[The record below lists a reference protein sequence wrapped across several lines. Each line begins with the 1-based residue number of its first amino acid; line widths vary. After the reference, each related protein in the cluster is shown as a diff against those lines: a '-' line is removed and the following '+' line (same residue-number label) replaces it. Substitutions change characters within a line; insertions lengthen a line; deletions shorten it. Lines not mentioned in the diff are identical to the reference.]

1 MTIGSLLKSTAIL
14 LSTTLIGCATG
25 SPAPDP
31 KDPKQVDAY
40 WRAAST
46 KQVWKNT
53 TGLCWRAGYWTPALA
68 IEECDPDLVKKPE
81 PAPAAAPAPPP
92 EPAPAPAPA
101 PAPEPAPLQPEAPPA
116 VLLPQKISFSADA
129 LFDFDK
135 AILKPD
141 AKSMLDELVSTLRGA
156 EYDVIL
162 AVGHADRIGSEQY
175 NQKLSL
181 RRANAVKQYLVSKG
195 IAPDRISVE
204 GKGESEPVTGAECKG
219 LRGNKLIQCLQPDRR
234 VDVEVTGTKPAE

>member
-1 MTIGSLLKSTAIL
+1 MKIGAIGIILSFGSLVA
-14 LSTTLIGCATG
+14 GCAATPSSDSG
-25 SPAPDP
+25 GI
-31 KDPKQVDAY
+31 DAY

-46 KQVWKNT
+46 KQVWKNS
-53 TGLCWRAGYWTPALA
+53 TGLCWRAGYWTPAQA

-81 PAPAAAPAPPP
+81 PPAA
-92 EPAPAPAPA
+92 APA
-101 PAPEPAPLQPEAPPA
+101 PAPEPKVEPAPLAPPTEAPPA

-141 AKSMLDELVSTLRGA
+141 AKSMLDELASTLRGA

-162 AVGHADRIGSEQY
+162 AVGHADRIGSESY
-175 NQKLSL
+175 NKKLSL
-181 RRANAVKQYLVSKG
+181 RRANAVKEYLVSKG
-195 IAPDRISVE
+195 IAENRIYVE
-204 GKGESEPVTGAECKG
+204 GKGEAEPVTTPADCKG

-234 VDVEVTGTKPAE
+234 VDVEVTGEKPAE

>member
-1 MTIGSLLKSTAIL
+1 MTLGTIIKSTALL
-14 LSTTLIGCATG
+14 LSAALIGCATG
-25 SPAPDP
+25 QPAPDP

-40 WRAAST
+40 WRALST
-46 KQVWKNT
+46 KQVWKNS

-81 PAPAAAPAPPP
+81 PAPAAAPAPAP
-92 EPAPAPAPA
+92 EPKV
-101 PAPEPAPLQPEAPPA
+101 EPAPLAPPTEAPPA

-141 AKSMLDELVSTLRGA
+141 AKSMLDELASTLRGA

-162 AVGHADRIGSEQY
+162 AVGHADRIGNEQY
-175 NQKLSL
+175 NKKLSL

-195 IAPDRISVE
+195 IADNRIYVE
-204 GKGESEPVTGAECKG
+204 GKGEAEPVTGAECKS
-219 LRGNKLIQCLQPDRR
+219 LKGNKLIQCLQPDRR

>member
-1 MTIGSLLKSTAIL
+1 MRTGTIVNTI
-14 LSTTLIGCATG
+14 TLILGASLVGCAATTP
-25 SPAPDP
+25 SEPSKA
-31 KDPKQVDAY
+31 DAY

-46 KQVWKNT
+46 KQVWKNS
-53 TGLCWRAGYWTPALA
+53 TGLCWRAGYWTPAQA

-81 PAPAAAPAPPP
+81 PAPAAT
-92 EPAPAPAPA
+92 PA
-101 PAPEPAPLQPEAPPA
+101 PAPEPKVEPAPLAPPTEAPPA

-162 AVGHADRIGSEQY
+162 AVGHADRIGSEEY
-175 NQKLSL
+175 NKKLSL

-195 IAPDRISVE
+195 IADNRIYVE
-204 GKGESEPVTGAECKG
+204 GKGEAEPVTTPADCKG
-219 LRGNKLIQCLQPDRR
+219 QRGNKLIQCLQPDRR

>member
-1 MTIGSLLKSTAIL
+1 MTIGSLVKSTAVL
-14 LSTTLIGCATG
+14 FSATLIGCATG
-25 SPAPDP
+25 TPAPDP
-31 KDPKQVDAY
+31 KDPKAIDAY

-53 TGLCWRAGYWTPALA
+53 TGLCWRSGYWTPALA

-81 PAPAAAPAPPP
+81 PVPAAAPAPEPP
-92 EPAPAPAPA
+92 PPPPAPE
-101 PAPEPAPLQPEAPPA
+101 PEPAPLQPPTEAPPA

-135 AILKPD
+135 AVLKPD
-141 AKSMLDELVSTLRGA
+141 AKSMLDELASTLRGA

-162 AVGHADRIGSEQY
+162 AVGHADRIGNEQY

-195 IAPDRISVE
+195 IEENRISVE

-219 LRGNKLIQCLQPDRR
+219 LKGNKLIQCLQPDRR

>member
-1 MTIGSLLKSTAIL
+1 MTIGPIVKAISLVLGASL
-14 LSTTLIGCATG
+14 VGCAATTPSDTG
-25 SPAPDP
+25 KS
-31 KDPKQVDAY
+31 DAY

-46 KQVWKNT
+46 KQVWKNS
-53 TGLCWRAGYWTPALA
+53 TGLCWRAGYWTPAQA
-68 IEECDPDLVKKPE
+68 IAECDPDLVKKEEPKPE
-81 PAPAAAPAPPP
+81 PPPPPPP
-92 EPAPAPAPA
+92 EEPKA
-101 PAPEPAPLQPEAPPA
+101 EPAPLAPPTEAPPA

-141 AKSMLDELVSTLRGA
+141 AQSMLDELASTLRGA

-162 AVGHADRIGSEQY
+162 AVGHADRIGSEAY
-175 NQKLSL
+175 NKKLSL
-181 RRANAVKQYLVSKG
+181 RRAEAVKAYLVSKG
-195 IAPDRISVE
+195 IADNRVYVE
-204 GKGESEPVTGAECKG
+204 GKGEAEPVTTPADCKG

>member
-1 MTIGSLLKSTAIL
+1 MTIGTLVKSTAIL
-14 LSTTLIGCATG
+14 LSATLLGCATG
-25 SPAPDP
+25 APAPDT

-46 KQVWKNT
+46 KQVWKNS
-53 TGLCWRAGYWTPALA
+53 TGLCWRSGYWTKELA

-81 PAPAAAPAPPP
+81 PAPAAAPAP
-92 EPAPAPAPA
+92 APAPK
-101 PAPEPAPLQPEAPPA
+101 PEPAPLAPPTEAPPA

-141 AKSMLDELVSTLRGA
+141 AKSMLDELASTLRGA

-162 AVGHADRIGSEQY
+162 AVGHADRIGNEQY

-195 IAPDRISVE
+195 IADNRIYVE
-204 GKGESEPVTGAECKG
+204 GKGEAEPVTGAECKALKG
-219 LRGNKLIQCLQPDRR
+219 TKLIQCLQPDRR